1 MSLDKNDFYMSD
13 DNEDNDGED
22 TEMHRSIYDMEISNI
37 NPELMRIFNLTP
49 PLNDNNYVQPNTIIP
64 YYIVIYNHIPIKYS
78 LFRIVNGKTEYHKMT
93 NTFEEEIVQI
103 MNNHRMQSGSIYWD
117 KHIHHYDDFIKYYFV
132 ERFLPYS
139 PFDINYF
146 LNGEWRIFNLTNSSK
161 KIVYK
166 KCISTSALQG
176 SQT

>member
-13 DNEDNDGED
+13 DNEDNDGEE
-22 TEMHRSIYDMEISNI
+22 TEMQSSIYDMEISNI

-49 PLNDNNYVQPNTIIP
+49 PLNDNNYVLPNTIIP
-64 YYIVIYNHIPIKYS
+64 YYIVIYNPIPSKLN
-78 LFRIVNGKTEYHKMT
+78 LFRIANGKTEYQKMT
-93 NTFEEEIVQI
+93 NTFEEEICQI
-103 MNNHRMQSGSIYWD
+103 MYTHKIQAGKVYWN
-117 KHIHHYDDFIKYYFV
+117 KHIHQYDDFIKYYYV
-132 ERFLPYS
+132 DKFLPYS
-139 PFDINYF
+139 PFDIHYF